1 MRFFR
6 RTLVAIGHRPV
17 TKMSQSIRRRL
28 ALAVFLLLPLAI
40 SAGCG
45 GGSAGSPDG
54 GTGAAGTGGA
64 GTGGAVDPNAVVGG
78 FTVKLLDQTP
88 GASQV
93 SGTVND
99 RPKHELVIWEQMAK
113 DG

>member
-6 RTLVAIGHRPV
+6 RTLGAIGHRPV
-17 TKMSQSIRRRL
+17 NKMSRSSHLKL
-28 ALAVFLLLPLAI
+28 ASAVLLLVPLAI
-40 SAGCG
+40 SAGCV
-45 GGSAGSPDG
+45 GGSAASPDG

-64 GTGGAVDPNAVVGG
+64 GMGGAVDPSAVVGG

-88 GASQV
+88 GATQV

-99 RPKHELVIWEQMAK
+99 RP
-113 DG
+113 